1 VPSRGSSHST
11 ARVRVSPL
19 TRANHGSKE
28 EGAGPRPSP
37 RWLLPGGWHQEGQ
50 HGQGKDREPL
60 GVPSDNGRGEAVAA
74 GCQEQPAQEGVPAGG
89 GAHDRGLAVAAVA
102 VGQDH
107 GDGEAGELR
116 LAEGDDGEPALSAI
130 TS

>member
-1 VPSRGSSHST
+1 
-11 ARVRVSPL
+11 
-19 TRANHGSKE
+19 
-28 EGAGPRPSP
+28 
-37 RWLLPGGWHQEGQ
+37 
-50 HGQGKDREPL
+50 
-60 GVPSDNGRGEAVAA
+60 
-74 GCQEQPAQEGVPAGG
+74 
-89 GAHDRGLAVAAVA
+89 VA